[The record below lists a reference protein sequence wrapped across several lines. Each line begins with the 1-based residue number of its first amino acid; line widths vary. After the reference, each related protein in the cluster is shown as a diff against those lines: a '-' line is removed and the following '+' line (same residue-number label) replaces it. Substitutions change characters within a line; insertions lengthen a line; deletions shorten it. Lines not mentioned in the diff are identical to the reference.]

1 MNELLQTNV
10 FFFITSIATIVFTA
24 GFLLLLYFLV
34 PLVRDVR
41 DIMAKIHTAAVEVE
55 DDFEALR
62 DAAQEEGAKGKA
74 IIDVILGFVGR
85 ALSVRPPRK
94 RRRKKR

>member
-10 FFFITSIATIVFTA
+10 FFFITSIAVVIFTG
-24 GFLLLLYFLV
+24 GFILLLYFLV
-34 PLVRDVR
+34 PLIRDAR
-41 DIMAKIHTAAVEVE
+41 DLMAKVHTAAEEVE

-62 DAAQEEGAKGKA
+62 DAAQEEGAKSKV
-74 IIDVILGFVGR
+74 IIDAILGFVGR

-94 RRRKKR
+94 RRRKKS